1 MFTSSKLNQ
10 SLYLTLTL
18 AADMS
23 QFSLRAATKRDVP
36 SLVKL
41 CKDTLVD
48 VYGPIMPWEN
58 LQPWVEGEL
67 LRDSL
72 EKQWQNMVVAE
83 VNGQVVGVVSKYDD
97 LVGLLWVHPSHHR
110 KGIGRALL
118 EFVEAQLKDEGRSL
132 GHLNCFSDNRKAL
145 AFYLANGWKAAGER
159 MNEEAGI
166 LEINMVRDLSA
177 K

>member
-1 MFTSSKLNQ
+1 
-10 SLYLTLTL
+10 
-18 AADMS
+18 MS
-23 QFSLRAATKRDVP
+23 IFSLRAATNSDVP

-41 CKDTLVD
+41 CKDTLVE

-72 EKQWQNMVVAE
+72 ETQWQKMVVAE
-83 VNGQVVGVVSKYDD
+83 VNGLVVGVVSKEEDT
-97 LVGLLWVHPSHHR
+97 VGLLWVHPSHHR

-118 EFVEAQLKDEGRSL
+118 EIVETQLRNEGASIGR
-132 GHLNCFSDNRKAL
+132 LNCFSDNRKAIE
-145 AFYLANGWKAAGER
+145 FYLANGWVVSGER

-166 LEINMVRDLSA
+166 LEINMVKDLSA